1 MDDLISDVAVIG
13 AGTAGLAAERAA
25 RKAGAKTLLIDDG
38 FSGTTCAR
46 VGCMPS
52 KLLIA
57 AGEAAHNA
65 RRASIFGIASPV
77 KIDGVA
83 VMSRVRKE
91 RDAFVEATLRSI
103 TDIPPDI
110 RIDARARFAGPT
122 DLQLSDG
129 RRVAAKTVVIAT
141 GARPSL
147 PDAFKELGDRI
158 LTNETV
164 FELNDLPASI
174 AVVGAGP
181 LGIELAQAFARLGV
195 DTHVFDSSDHLAALR
210 DAQIADEVRSVL
222 SKEFTLHLG
231 VKLDASKGSRCI
243 HLTWS
248 GPSSGSRTFD
258 YVLVAAGRPAAF
270 DGLALNLTSLERD
283 DKGIPRFDP
292 NTLQCGDTPIFI
304 AGDADGTRPVL
315 HEASFE
321 GYLAGRNAA
330 CFPNV
335 ERHHR
340 MVPVAIVFTDPPIAV
355 IGEPPNNETV
365 TGEASYLNQGRAK
378 VEARNEG
385 RIRIY
390 AEPRSGKITGA
401 TLFGPAMDH
410 IAHLLA
416 WSIERG
422 ETAETLMSR
431 PFYHPMIEEGIKPAL
446 RDICAATS
454 GVRQFDEGSPSGA

>member
-1 MDDLISDVAVIG
+1 M
-13 AGTAGLAAERAA
+13 
-25 RKAGAKTLLIDDG
+25 
-38 FSGTTCAR
+38 
-46 VGCMPS
+46 
-52 KLLIA
+52 
-57 AGEAAHNA
+57 
-65 RRASIFGIASPV
+65 
-77 KIDGVA
+77 
-83 VMSRVRKE
+83 
-91 RDAFVEATLRSI
+91 
-103 TDIPPDI
+103 
-110 RIDARARFAGPT
+110 
-122 DLQLSDG
+122 
-129 RRVAAKTVVIAT
+129 VIAT

-147 PDAFKELGDRI
+147 PDPFKGLGDRI

-164 FELNDLPASI
+164 FELDDLPGSL

-181 LGIELAQAFARLGV
+181 LGLELAQAFARLGV

-210 DAQIADEVRSVL
+210 EVRSVL

-231 VKLDASKGSRCI
+231 IKLDASKGSQCI
-243 HLTWS
+243 HLTWF

-270 DGLALNLTSLERD
+270 DGLALDVTSLERD
-283 DKGIPRFDP
+283 EKGVPRFDP

-321 GYLAGRNAA
+321 GFLAGRNAA
-330 CFPNV
+330 RFPNV
-335 ERHHR
+335 ERHQR

-355 IGEPPNNETV
+355 IGEPPNEETV
-365 TGEASYLNQGRAK
+365 TGEASYSNQGRAK

-385 RIRIY
+385 MIRIY
-390 AEPRSGKITGA
+390 AEPLSGKITGA

-422 ETAETLMSR
+422 ETAATLMSR
-431 PFYHPMIEEGIKPAL
+431 PFYHPMIEEGIEPAL

-454 GVRQFDEGSPSGA
+454 GVQQFDDGSPSGV